1 MPKLQNFL
9 LCLGVVLLITIGVS
23 CTKKND
29 AAAIR
34 QLIQKGADLAEK
46 QEIGNLIELTT
57 KDFSAHPGN
66 HNQRSVRGI
75 LFMAFRHYGR
85 FKIHYPQPS
94 VEIIEAGRTARA
106 MLHFIIVS
114 QDKPIPGL
122 KELYEDPQRWIEVA
136 SEKADLYQL
145 QLDLVKTD
153 GDWQVKTARMSRLGI

>member
-1 MPKLQNFL
+1 MPKVRYCL
-9 LCLGVVLLITIGVS
+9 LYLGIGLLVILGGS
-23 CTKKND
+23 CTKKD
-29 AAAIR
+29 DVAAIR

-46 QEIGNLIELTT
+46 QEIGDIIKLTT
-57 KDFSAHPGN
+57 KDFSAYPGD

-106 MLHFIIVS
+106 AMHFIIVS
-114 QDKPIPGL
+114 QDKPLPGL

-145 QLDLVKTD
+145 QLDIVKTD
-153 GDWQVKTARMSRLGI
+153 NDWRVKIARMSRLGI

>member
-1 MPKLQNFL
+1 MPIIQNRL
-9 LCLGVVLLITIGVS
+9 LCIGIGILIIVGAA
-23 CTKKND
+23 CTKKD
-29 AAAIR
+29 DVAAIR

-46 QEIGNLIELTT
+46 QKIGNLIELTT
-57 KDFSAHPGN
+57 KDFSARPGD

-94 VEIIEAGRTARA
+94 VEVIEAGHTARA
-106 MLHFIIVS
+106 MLSFIIVS
-114 QDKPIPGL
+114 QDKPLPGL
-122 KELYEDPQRWIEVA
+122 KELYEDPQRWIETA

-153 GDWQVKTARMSRLGI
+153 GDWLVKIARLSRLGI